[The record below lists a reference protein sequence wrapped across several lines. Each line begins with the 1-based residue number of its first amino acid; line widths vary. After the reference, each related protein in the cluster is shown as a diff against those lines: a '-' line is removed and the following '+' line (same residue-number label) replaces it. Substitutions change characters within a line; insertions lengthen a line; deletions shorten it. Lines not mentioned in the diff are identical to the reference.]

1 MAQVRVRWRRSG
13 PGTRSSEEAVTGA
26 LEGDLQRFTVD
37 GDVERAA
44 FFVSCAL
51 EGDMRRFAGGVAGA
65 DFSVSFVSF
74 VRSTSTVRLL
84 RLRRLFAFLMCL
96 PLTSAAL
103 TGFLDFVL
111 SPLSFGL
118 TFLGCCW
125 SPLGCFFFFF
135 FFFFK
140 VVSTFT
146 DELLLVEKTNT
157 SSRPVAEVAKVFS
170 SAQKLAAEVQLK
182 LCVKL
187 RLEVSPLPLSWRP
200 WYVEL
205 LSLRFKPIVA
215 SSLLYGRC
223 KM

>member
-1 MAQVRVRWRRSG
+1 
-13 PGTRSSEEAVTGA
+13 
-26 LEGDLQRFTVD
+26 
-37 GDVERAA
+37 
-44 FFVSCAL
+44 
-51 EGDMRRFAGGVAGA
+51 MRRFAGGVAGA

-74 VRSTSTVRLL
+74 VKSTSTVRLL
-84 RLRRLFAFLMCL
+84 SLRRLFAFLMRL
-96 PLTSAAL
+96 PLTSAVL

-135 FFFFK
+135 FK

-146 DELLLVEKTNT
+146 DELLVEKTNT
-157 SSRPVAEVAKVFS
+157 PSRPVSVVAKVFS

-187 RLEVSPLPLSWRP
+187 RLEVSPLPLSWRL
-200 WYVEL
+200 WYIEL